1 MSKADIMESR
11 RALQRKKR
19 NKKGGGFFW
28 LWSKIRSALGLASE
42 EAGTGGSALSGG
54 GAAASAA
61 TRVASGALE
70 AGEGLARVSVL
81 SPQAGAAASS
91 SSIWGGRIAI
101 AAAGLGIVA
110 AGALGLAHRFSNSS
124 AQAGPHFGPIASLIH
139 IFRPQY
145 GETNSPH
152 LQSNASGNLAN
163 ASSQASGNL
172 SSQGGA
178 KTGVSG
184 AAKNSGK
191 TAAFPSAFNGLPSAK
206 LSTDLND
213 GGPVAA
219 QALKEAGQAAQEAA
233 LVKNG
238 SFSPNNKISVTP
250 MMATP
255 LSPYL
260 IANVSVGTKGRG
272 FSRSFGGL
280 RGMSEYVHPM
290 DTSASGCASGS
301 SSCDSAAGNAINQ
314 WQNAPIVNGGQGI
327 SMGGA
332 NAGTADNPP
341 AANPTGS
348 GSGAGAGSPGTALAG
363 DISNVCSADQIQKGY
378 ISEGGSC
385 VPGFNSGG
393 TNASPWQNDLQTA
406 NMLIETLSGMMFVGS
421 LLLSLFWS
429 LITLA
434 DSLGP
439 FGAALD
445 TLAAFVQQHIEILGG
460 LVLAMAGY
468 VIYLS
473 TRIGAEGGHWQA
485 LNTGIVGGMLA
496 AGAGIL
502 MTDNMEFNTIESQ
515 GYLLLSLAPL
525 AMMITT
531 MIGIT

>member
-1 MSKADIMESR
+1 MSKTDLMEAR
-11 RALQRKKR
+11 RALRRKKR
-19 NKKGGGFFW
+19 DRKGGGFFW
-28 LWSKIRSALGLASE
+28 LWNKIRSALGLASE
-42 EAGTGGSALSGG
+42 EAGTGGALSGG
-54 GAAASAA
+54 GAASSAA
-61 TRVASGALE
+61 SQAAQALE

-81 SPQAGAAASS
+81 SPQEGSAASS
-91 SSIWGGRIAI
+91 SSVWGGRAVM
-101 AAAGLGIVA
+101 AAAAIGVVA
-110 AGALGLAHRFSNSS
+110 AGVLGLSHRFSNSS
-124 AQAGPHFGPIASLIH
+124 SQAGPHFGPIASLIH

-145 GETNSPH
+145 GA
-152 LQSNASGNLAN
+152 SNANSSGNSGLSGNLAN
-163 ASSQASGNL
+163 ASSQSSGNL
-172 SSQGGA
+172 SAQGGA
-178 KTGVSG
+178 KTGNSG

-238 SFSPNNKISVTP
+238 GFSPDNKIAVTP
-250 MMATP
+250 MIATP

-260 IANVSVGTKGRG
+260 VAGVSVGSKGRG

-290 DTSASGCASGS
+290 DTSASGCASGD

-314 WQNAPIVNGGQGI
+314 WQNAPIVNSGQGI

-332 NAGTADNPP
+332 DAGTADNPP
-341 AANPTGS
+341 APNPTGS
-348 GSGAGAGSPGTALAG
+348 GGGAGSGAQGTALAG

-378 ISEGGSC
+378 ISSGNAC
-385 VPGFNSGG
+385 VPGFSPGG

-473 TRIGAEGGHWQA
+473 TKIGAEGGHWQA

-502 MTDNMEFNTIESQ
+502 MTDNMAFNTIESQ

-531 MIGIT
+531 LLGIT

>member
-1 MSKADIMESR
+1 MEAR
-11 RALQRKKR
+11 RALRRKKR
-19 NKKGGGFFW
+19 DRKGGGFFW
-28 LWSKIRSALGLASE
+28 LWNKIRSALGLASE
-42 EAGTGGSALSGG
+42 EAGTGGALSGG
-54 GAAASAA
+54 GAASSAA
-61 TRVASGALE
+61 SQAAQALE

-91 SSIWGGRIAI
+91 SSVWGGRAVM
-101 AAAGLGIVA
+101 AAAAIGVVA
-110 AGALGLAHRFSNSS
+110 AGVLGLSHRFSNSS
-124 AQAGPHFGPIASLIH
+124 SQAGPHFGPIASLIH

-145 GETNSPH
+145 GA
-152 LQSNASGNLAN
+152 SNANSSGNSGLSGNLAS
-163 ASSQASGNL
+163 ASSQSSGNF
-172 SSQGGA
+172 SAQGGA
-178 KTGVSG
+178 KTGNSG

-238 SFSPNNKISVTP
+238 GFSPDNKIAVTP
-250 MMATP
+250 MIATP

-260 IANVSVGTKGRG
+260 VAGVSVGSKGRG

-290 DTSASGCASGS
+290 DTSASGCASGD

-314 WQNAPIVNGGQGI
+314 WQNAPIVNSGQGI

-332 NAGTADNPP
+332 DAGTADNPP
-341 AANPTGS
+341 APNPTGS
-348 GSGAGAGSPGTALAG
+348 GGGAGSGAQGTALAG

-378 ISEGGSC
+378 ISSGNAC
-385 VPGFNSGG
+385 VPGFSPGG

-473 TRIGAEGGHWQA
+473 TKIGAEGGHWQA

-502 MTDNMEFNTIESQ
+502 MTDNMAFNTIESQ

-531 MIGIT
+531 LLGIT